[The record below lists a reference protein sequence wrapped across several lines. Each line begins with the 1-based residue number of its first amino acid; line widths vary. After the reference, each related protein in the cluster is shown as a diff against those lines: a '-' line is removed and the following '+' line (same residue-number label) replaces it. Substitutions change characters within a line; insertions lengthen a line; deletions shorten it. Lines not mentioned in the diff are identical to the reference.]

1 VRAELRGVSEETAA
15 FVGAHLLMA
24 GRLVDDDPETALAHA
39 EAARSR
45 APRLPVVREAVGET
59 AYAAGHYQQA
69 LAEFRTIR
77 RMSGGDE
84 YLPAMAD
91 CERALGRPQEAL
103 KIIKQGLPKAQD
115 VSQVVELRLVEA
127 GVRADMGQRN
137 EAVRLLRSEIERTG
151 QRGPK
156 VARARLRYAYADL
169 LVQAGDVDGAEQWF
183 LAAAALDAEETTD
196 ALERVADLRGI
207 SVDFDLDEDEEP
219 EE

>member
-1 VRAELRGVSEETAA
+1 MSEETAA